1 MGSSR
6 GKPRRIETSP
16 GQEME
21 PVAQR
26 QEMVSGTLSL
36 LSGLPRVAFHV
47 SRALAPK
54 GYKVCTSIHPLL
66 KGCKEFLGAPVRS
79 PGGWDRPS

>member
-1 MGSSR
+1 MMMGSSR

-26 QEMVSGTLSL
+26 QEMVSGTLAPLDGL
-36 LSGLPRVAFHV
+36 LGAAFYV
-47 SRALAPK
+47 SRASAPK
-54 GYKVCTSIHPLL
+54 GDEVL
-66 KGCKEFLGAPVRS
+66 
-79 PGGWDRPS
+79 